1 MNESNQRVLV
11 TLGTEATYRV
21 SIAGRVDPKSIDRL
35 AGMNVESAKGEGS
48 DRRDTTT
55 LVGRVSDQAQLIG
68 LLNTLYEMRLPLLT
82 VQMLPPGTKT
92 PSKLEGEKP

>member
-1 MNESNQRVLV
+1 MNESNQRVPF
-11 TLGTEATYRV
+11 TLGTAATYRV
-21 SIAGRVDPKSIDRL
+21 SVAGCCAPESIDHL
-35 AGMNVESAKGEGS
+35 AGMCVESAKGEGS

-68 LLNTLYEMRLPLLT
+68 LLNTLYEMRLPLLE

-92 PSKLEGEKP
+92 PPQLEGEKP